1 LNVPPLLAFVDSLL
15 GGVETINGNG
25 TETITDRFFGIPLL
39 VSTFNSQGNLVSVD
53 LFGSINVTFL
63 FLLL

>member
-1 LNVPPLLAFVDSLL
+1 L
-15 GGVETINGNG
+15 GGVETMNDNG
-25 TETITDRFFGIPLL
+25 TETITDSFFGIPLL
-39 VSTFNSQGNLVSVD
+39 VSTFGSSGHLESVD